1 MLNVLV
7 AEDEWWI
14 RRALV
19 EMVENMDAGFH
30 VAGEAANG
38 DEAWELIWELWPNVL
53 ITDIMM
59 PGKDGLDLMKDID
72 AMALPIVPIVI
83 SGHSNFQ
90 YAQQAIRYGVS
101 EYLLKPVLE
110 SELKEALLRSMGKLE
125 TKRELHGSIAE
136 IQQLLHDLPSLEQAE
151 MLRQYTE
158 LIDRILQLPHPGT
171 SVGLLRIFATKFIE
185 LLEGAEAGAG
195 RALEPFPEFRGPE
208 AVRHYFQQL
217 LEQWLRL
224 APKGGTH
231 FVVKKVCDYISEHY
245 MDEIRIVDMAL
256 FANISCSYLSSLFKQ
271 HTGLTFV
278 HYVNQVKIDK
288 AKQLLFDPGKKVY
301 EVADEVGFA
310 SLPYFNRVF
319 KNTTGASPNEFRR
332 NIGL

>member
-1 MLNVLV
+1 MLQVLV

-14 RRALV
+14 RSALV
-19 EMVENMDAGFH
+19 EMVENMDAGFR
-30 VAGEAANG
+30 VTGSAANG

-59 PGKDGLDLMKDID
+59 PGKDGLALMKDID

-110 SELKEALLRSMGKLE
+110 SELKEALLRSMDKLE
-125 TKRELHGSIAE
+125 TKRELHGTIAE

-151 MLRQYTE
+151 MLRQYTS
-158 LIDRILQLPHPGT
+158 LIDRILQLPHPG
-171 SVGLLRIFATKFIE
+171 SSISLQRIFSAKFNE
-185 LLEGAEAGAG
+185 LLDGVDAG
-195 RALEPFPEFRGPE
+195 RAKQPFPESCGPE
-208 AVRHYFQQL
+208 EVRHYFQQL

-224 APKGGTH
+224 SPKGGTH
-231 FVVKKVCDYISEHY
+231 FVVKKVCDYIAGHY
-245 MDEIRIVDMAL
+245 MDEIRIVDMAS

-288 AKQLLFDPGKKVY
+288 AKQLLFDPEKKVY

-319 KNTTGASPNEFRR
+319 KNSTGMSPNEFRR

>member
-1 MLNVLV
+1 MLHVLV

-14 RRALV
+14 RSALV
-19 EMVENMDAGFH
+19 EMVENMDAGFR
-30 VAGEAANG
+30 VTGSAANG

-59 PGKDGLDLMKDID
+59 PGKDGLALMKDID

-110 SELKEALLRSMGKLE
+110 NELKQALLRSMDRLE
-125 TKRELHGSIAE
+125 SKRELHGTIAE
-136 IQQLLHDLPSLEQAE
+136 IQQLLHDLPSLEQAV
-151 MLRQYTE
+151 MLRQYSS
-158 LIDRILQLPHPGT
+158 LVDRILQLPHPGT
-171 SVGLLRIFATKFIE
+171 SVNLLRIFAFKFNE
-185 LLEGAEAGAG
+185 LLDGAGAD
-195 RALEPFPEFRGPE
+195 RAQEPFPESRGQE
-208 AVRHYFQQL
+208 EVRRYFQQL

-224 APKGGTH
+224 TPKGNTH
-231 FVVKKVCDYISEHY
+231 FVVKKVCDYIAGHY
-245 MDEIRIVDMAL
+245 MDEIHIVDMAS

-288 AKQLLFDPGKKVY
+288 AKQLLFDPEKKVY

-319 KNTTGASPNEFRR
+319 KNSTGMSPNEFRR